1 LACLPAVTSVI
12 IEIKDKFHACP
23 LFIKFNVNGYN
34 NLRRTRMR
42 KRVVV
47 TGLGCVSPVG
57 NNVKDTWQALLAGT
71 SGAAPITAF
80 DASAHKTRFA
90 AEVKGFDP
98 VALFGTRDARK
109 MDRFTQFATAA
120 TLEAIAQSGLTIDES
135 NCDRVGILIGS
146 GIGGVITLIEQ
157 YEVMKQRGPERVS
170 PFLIPMMISDG
181 AAGNIA
187 IRVGARGPNMSIATA
202 CASGTNALGE
212 AAEMIRR
219 GAADVMIAGA
229 SEAAVSAIAMA
240 GMNVMTALSTR
251 NDDPQKASR
260 PFDKDRDGF
269 VMAEGAGILILE
281 SLEYAQARGA
291 NILCEFAGYGTT
303 DDAHHIS
310 APAEDGAG
318 AVNSMRLAV
327 ESASLKLEDIDY
339 INAHGTS
346 TYLNDKSET
355 NAIKTLFGAQA
366 YKIPVSSTKSMT
378 GHLLG
383 ASGALEAVFCS
394 MAITENILP
403 PTMNYETP
411 DPVCDLDYVPNQPRK
426 AEPRNV
432 MSNSFGFG
440 GHNATLILSRFN
452 K

>member
-1 LACLPAVTSVI
+1 
-12 IEIKDKFHACP
+12 
-23 LFIKFNVNGYN
+23 
-34 NLRRTRMR
+34 
-42 KRVVV
+42 
-47 TGLGCVSPVG
+47 VG
-57 NNVKDTWQALLAGT
+57 NNVNDTWQALLAGK

-80 DASAHKTRFA
+80 DASAHKTKFA

-109 MDRFTQFATAA
+109 MDRFSQFATAA
-120 TLEAIAQSGLTIDES
+120 TLEAMEQAGLKVDES
-135 NCDRVGILIGS
+135 NRDRVGILIGT
-146 GIGGVITLIEQ
+146 GIGGIITLLEQ
-157 YEVMKQRGPERVS
+157 YEVLRERGPERVS
-170 PFLIPMMISDG
+170 PFLIPMMISDN

-187 IRVGARGPNMSIATA
+187 IRIGARGPNMALATA

-219 GAADVMIAGA
+219 GSADVMIAGGA
-229 SEAAVSAIAMA
+229 EAAITALSMA

-251 NDDPQKASR
+251 NDDPQTASR
-260 PFDKDRDGF
+260 PFDKNRDGF
-269 VMAEGAGILILE
+269 LMGEGAGILILE

-291 NILCEFAGYGTT
+291 KILCEFSGYGTT

-310 APAEDGAG
+310 APAENGAG
-318 AVNSMRLAV
+318 AAISMSLALQN
-327 ESASLKLEDIDY
+327 ADLKPEDVSY

-355 NAIKTLFGAQA
+355 AAIKTVFGEQA

-383 ASGALEAVFCS
+383 ASGAVEAVFS
-394 MAITENILP
+394 AMAIMNNILP
-403 PTMNYETP
+403 PTINYETP

-426 AEPRNV
+426 AEPNYV

-440 GHNATLILSRFN
+440 GHNATLILGRY

>member
-1 LACLPAVTSVI
+1 
-12 IEIKDKFHACP
+12 
-23 LFIKFNVNGYN
+23 
-34 NLRRTRMR
+34 MR

-57 NNVKDTWQALLAGT
+57 NNVNDTWQALLAGK

-80 DASAHKTRFA
+80 DASAHKTKFA

-109 MDRFTQFATAA
+109 MDRFSQFATAA
-120 TLEAIAQSGLTIDES
+120 TLEAMEQAGLKVDES
-135 NCDRVGILIGS
+135 NRDRVGILIGT
-146 GIGGVITLIEQ
+146 GIGGIITLLEQ
-157 YEVMKQRGPERVS
+157 YEVLRERGPERVS
-170 PFLIPMMISDG
+170 PFLIPMMISDN

-187 IRVGARGPNMSIATA
+187 IRIGARGPNMALATA

-219 GAADVMIAGA
+219 GSADVMIAGGA
-229 SEAAVSAIAMA
+229 EAAITALSMA

-251 NDDPQKASR
+251 NDDPQTASR
-260 PFDKDRDGF
+260 PFDKNRDGF
-269 VMAEGAGILILE
+269 LMGEGSGILILE

-291 NILCEFAGYGTT
+291 KILCEFSGYGTT

-310 APAEDGAG
+310 APAENGAG
-318 AVNSMRLAV
+318 AAISMSLALQN
-327 ESASLKLEDIDY
+327 ADLKPEDISY

-355 NAIKTLFGAQA
+355 AAIKTVFGEQA

-383 ASGALEAVFCS
+383 ASGAVEAVFS
-394 MAITENILP
+394 AMAIMNNILP
-403 PTMNYETP
+403 PTINYETP

-426 AEPRNV
+426 AEPNYV

-440 GHNATLILSRFN
+440 GHNATLILGRY